1 LNALEI
7 FVART
12 PVKGEFTPA
21 NARKYIGKYPII
33 YRSSWELTMMR
44 KFDEHPN
51 VIAWASETVSIP
63 YQNPLTGK
71 WSMYIPDFLV
81 VYQDKNG
88 MKRAE
93 IIEVKPL
100 KERPDYQRKQGERLS
115 ERTKLAQAINA
126 AKWTAAVKFCAKNH
140 LSFRVASEDEMFAY
154 RRKK

>member
-1 LNALEI
+1 LED

-12 PVKGEFTPA
+12 PVKGEYTPV
-21 NARKYIGKYPII
+21 NGQKYIGKHPII

-51 VIAWASETVSIP
+51 VVAWASETVQVP

-71 WSMYIPDFLV
+71 WSLYVPDFLV
-81 VYQDKNG
+81 VYADKTG
-88 MKRAE
+88 KKHAE
-93 IIEVKPL
+93 IIQVKPL

-115 ERTKLAQAINA
+115 ERTKLAQIVNA
-126 AKWTAAVKFCAKNH
+126 AKWAACVKFCAKNQ